1 MSRYEK
7 PVWRMIHEVIDELP
21 KVFTPVDVIR
31 RVKEKYP
38 EVKENTLRAHVIAL
52 TLNHPSSKHYTQKY
66 KFFYYLG
73 NGRYRLLKPEE
84 MIKPEETTLSPP
96 SGRYEKYGR
105 FSSQLDKAEKL
116 LRQGF
121 YSQSIFEYGR
131 ILEELFKQLYHEYL
145 PRLSYLDKEKAAI
158 YEKKKGKPVDKFTI
172 GEWLGLFQYAHLFD
186 FISQDKK
193 GKGKGFIF
201 FNPHILDLMKTLRNM
216 AVHPESNEENYINK
230 ETALFMKSTIYCI
243 LYELGI

>member
-7 PVWRMIHEVIDELP
+7 PVWRMIYKVIDELP
-21 KVFTPVDVIR
+21 EVFTPVDVVR

-38 EVKENTLRAHVIAL
+38 EVKENTVRAHVIAL
-52 TLNHPSSKHYTQKY
+52 TLNHPSSKHYRQRH

-84 MIKPEETTLSPP
+84 IILPPP
-96 SGRYEKYGR
+96 SDKDKEPPKKYGR

-201 FNPHILDLMKTLRNM
+201 FNPCIIDLMKTLRNM
-216 AVHPESNEENYINK
+216 AVHPESNKENYINK
-230 ETALFMKSTIYCI
+230 ETALFMKSTIQCI
-243 LYELGI
+243 LNELRI